1 MFNWFGTE
9 KKPIVTQPIVTQ
21 PIVTQPDKNA
31 QEGPATTKSSD
42 TEYLQDLKTTQNKLD
57 KFNKDLLNIRTSVK
71 SLLENISSIEKI
83 TEVRDTLDSQI
94 GALYKDMESEVTRIG
109 VITQVKLS
117 GGRSR
122 KTNRRHSKTNRRRRK
137 H

>member
-1 MFNWFGTE
+1 MFNWFGTA
-9 KKPIVTQPIVTQ
+9 KKPD
-21 PIVTQPDKNA
+21 VTQPDKNE

-42 TEYLQDLKTTQNKLD
+42 TEYLQHLKTTQNKLD
-57 KFNKDLLNIRTSVK
+57 KFNKDLLNIHTSVK
-71 SLLENISSIEKI
+71 SLLENSSSIDKI
-83 TEVRDTLDSQI
+83 ADVHKTLDSQI

>member
-1 MFNWFGTE
+1 MFGSGWFGTE
-9 KKPIVTQPIVTQ
+9 KKPIVTQSN
-21 PIVTQPDKNA
+21 VTQPDTNA
-31 QEGPATTKSSD
+31 QEGQATTKSSD
-42 TEYLQDLKTTQNKLD
+42 TEYLQHLKTTQNKLD

-83 TEVRDTLDSQI
+83 TEGRETLDSQI

-109 VITQVKLS
+109 LITQVKLS

>member
-1 MFNWFGTE
+1 MWNWNLFGAE
-9 KKPIVTQPIVTQ
+9 KKPSETPPTVNPT
-21 PIVTQPDKNA
+21 DS
-31 QEGPATTKSSD
+31 TTTTSSG
-42 TEYLQDLKTTQNKLD
+42 TEYLQHLKTTQNNLD
-57 KFNKDLLNIRTSVK
+57 KFTKDLLNIRTSVK

-83 TEVRDTLDSQI
+83 TDVRETLDSQI
-94 GALYKDMESEVTRIG
+94 GALYKDMESEVTSIG
-109 VITQVKLS
+109 LITQVKLS

>member
-1 MFNWFGTE
+1 MWKLLGLAN
-9 KKPIVTQPIVTQ
+9 KPSETPPTVNPT
-21 PIVTQPDKNA
+21 DS
-31 QEGPATTKSSD
+31 TTTTSSG
-42 TEYLQDLKTTQNKLD
+42 TEYLQQLKTTQNKLD

-83 TEVRDTLDSQI
+83 TDVRETLDSQI
-94 GALYKDMESEVTRIG
+94 GALYKDMESEVTSIG
-109 VITQVKLS
+109 LITQVKLS